1 MSSKLSFKDH
11 WGACKARCGINRM
24 NYKVEPGVYS
34 VGDPDSSSPVLV
46 TANYKMTFDAVRKE
60 LAEISAWLLV
70 LDTKGINVWCAAGKG
85 TFGTEEL
92 VKRIGIVDL
101 SQIVEHRS
109 LILPQLGAVGV
120 SAHKVQSSTG
130 FKVIYGPVKAS
141 DIPEFLRNGMNTDH
155 KMRTVRFDLA
165 DRAVLAP
172 MEVAGAIKPS
182 LILFGI
188 MFLLNL
194 LGLSH
199 FNGKDIFAYTG
210 AVLIGCVAI
219 PVLLP
224 WIPGRAFSFKG
235 WLLGLLW
242 NAGMIA
248 SSGGPQSMQYGL
260 FTAMAYLLIFPPV
273 SAFFA
278 MNFTGC
284 STYTSYSGVI
294 KEMKT
299 AIPLIIV
306 SIAAGIVLLFV
317 GYFLRV

>member
-1 MSSKLSFKDH
+1 MKLSFKDH

-24 NYKVEPGVYS
+24 NYKVDPGLYS
-34 VGDPDSSSPVLV
+34 VGDPDGGSPVLV

-60 LAEISAWLLV
+60 LAGISVWILV

-92 VKRIGIVDL
+92 IKRIGITDL
-101 SQIVEHRS
+101 AQVAEHRS
-109 LILPQLGAVGV
+109 VILPQLGAVGV
-120 SAHKVQSSTG
+120 SAHEVQRRTG
-130 FKVIYGPVKAS
+130 FKVIYGPVRAS
-141 DIPEFLRNGMNTDH
+141 DIPEFLRNGMNADRE
-155 KMRTVRFDLA
+155 MRTVRFDLA

-172 MEVAGAIKPS
+172 MEVAGAIRPS
-182 LILFGI
+182 LILFGVL
-188 MFLLNL
+188 FLLNL
-194 LGLSH
+194 TGLSR
-199 FNGKDIFAYTG
+199 FTGTDVIAYTG
-210 AVLIGCVAI
+210 AVLVGCALM

-242 NAGMIA
+242 SAGMIA
-248 SSGGPQSMQYGL
+248 SNGGPQGMEYGL
-260 FTAMAYLLIFPPV
+260 FTATAYLLIFPSV
-273 SAFFA
+273 SAFLA

-306 SIAAGIVLLFV
+306 SIAAGIVLLFI
-317 GYFLRV
+317 GYFLRN